1 MRLGVLGGTFNPIHL
16 GHLILAEE
24 ACSQLALD
32 RVLWVLTP
40 APPHKPNQA
49 ILGWVDRLQML
60 MIAVTGNPR
69 FEISFVDIQRRPPY
83 YACDTIFKLREQY
96 ADDQLFFLMGSDSLI
111 NLPGWY
117 RPQELVEACDGLGV
131 MMRSEALIDDL
142 RLEEIIPGIFKKVKF
157 LSASLIEISSSD
169 SRRRIAQGEPYRYYL
184 HPEVYEYI
192 RRQNYYHP

>member
-49 ILGWVDRLQML
+49 ILRWVDRLQML

-69 FEISFVDIQRRPPY
+69 FEISFVDIRRRPPY

-117 RPQELVEACDGLGV
+117 HPQELVGACDGLGV

-142 RLEEIIPGIFKKVKF
+142 RLEEIIPGIYKKVKF

-169 SRRRIAQGEPYRYYL
+169 IRRRIAQGEPYRYYL

>member
-40 APPHKPNQA
+40 TPPHKPNQA
-49 ILGWVDRLQML
+49 ILGWADRLQML
-60 MIAVTGNPR
+60 KIAVTGNPR
-69 FEISFVDIQRRPPY
+69 FEISFVDIWRQPPY
-83 YACDTIFKLREQY
+83 YARDTIYKLRERY

-117 RPQELVEACDGLGV
+117 HPQELVGACDGLGV
-131 MMRSEALIDDL
+131 MIRPEAQIDEI
-142 RLEEIIPGIFKKVKF
+142 RLEEIIPGLFQKVKF
-157 LSASLIEISSSD
+157 ISAPLIEISSSD
-169 SRRRIAQGEPYRYYL
+169 IRRRIAQGEPFRYYL
-184 HPEVYEYI
+184 HPEVYEYL
-192 RRQNYYHP
+192 RRQNCYHA

>member
-69 FEISFVDIQRRPPY
+69 FEISFVDIRRRPPY

-169 SRRRIAQGEPYRYYL
+169 IRRRIAQGEPYRYYL